1 LPALTVL
8 ILTKI
13 SQLQAFLTEKRDEGS
28 LIGFVPTM
36 GALHKGHISLI
47 EAAKKDCDVTVCSVF
62 VNPTQFNDKKDL
74 ERYPKTPGEDIKM
87 LEKAGCDAV
96 FMPEANEIYPEKDL
110 RVFDFGHLDKILEG
124 AHRPG
129 HFNGVAQVV
138 SILFDIVQPD
148 KAYFGSKD
156 YQQVMVIRELVRML
170 HYNIDI
176 VACPT
181 LREPDGLAMSS
192 RNTLLTPEEREAA
205 KIIPRIMTS
214 VKDLKAKGNDIQT
227 IKEIV
232 TGQLKSDIYKLD
244 YFAICD
250 AETLKELNSFSE
262 ASRYVTLIA
271 CFVGRIRLIDNIVI
285 D

>member
-1 LPALTVL
+1 MPALTVL

-13 SQLQAFLTEKRDEGS
+13 SQLQAFLTEKRAEGS

-36 GALHKGHISLI
+36 GALHEGHISLI
-47 EAAKKDCDVTVCSVF
+47 EAAKKDCDITVCSVF

-96 FMPEANEIYPEKDL
+96 FMPDANEIYPEKDL

-156 YQQVMVIRELVRML
+156 YQQVMVIRELVKML
-170 HYNIDI
+170 QYKIDI

-181 LREPDGLAMSS
+181 LRESDGLAMSS

-205 KIIPRIMTS
+205 KIIPRIMNS
-214 VKDLKAKGNDIQT
+214 VKDLKAKGNDIRA

-232 TGQLKSDIYKLD
+232 AGQLKSDIYKLD

-250 AETLKELNSFSE
+250 AESLKELNSFSE
-262 ASRYVTLIA
+262 ARRYVTLIA
-271 CFVGRIRLIDNIVI
+271 CFVGRIRLIDNIVL